1 MTAISFPA
9 GLGATVAVQHSDV
22 TVAQMEVGSR
32 VKSDVA
38 QHNEQLRSLAS
49 RERPSGSQI
58 IIGTHDFAQFQGGA
72 AVFGF
77 VEGQAVLG
85 SVTKP
90 PEDRPDLPLLLCK
103 SADRIS
109 AQVGDGITF
118 QLKYSNVGGK
128 QITGV
133 VVSDSLTGRL
143 EYIPDSAKSDRH
155 TTFTTQPNEAG
166 SLILRWAVTGA
177 LPPGQRGI
185 VTFQARVR

>member
-85 SVTKP
+85 SVTMP
-90 PEDRPDLPLLLCK
+90 PEDRPDLPLLLFK

-109 AQVGDGITF
+109 AHIGDAITF
-118 QLKYSNVGGK
+118 PLN
-128 QITGV
+128 
-133 VVSDSLTGRL
+133 DSHGA
-143 EYIPDSAKSDRH
+143 E
-155 TTFTTQPNEAG
+155 TT
-166 SLILRWAVTGA
+166 
-177 LPPGQRGI
+177 
-185 VTFQARVR
+185 